1 MGVEKRDLAGFN
13 AALHY
18 ATGALKMIPG
28 VEPGAGE
35 GVSGIGI
42 TVKLS
47 GAIAKRDDGGLP
59 TVALLSRSDHLGIIV
74 VRKLRRKSL
83 NSS

>member
-18 ATGALKMIPG
+18 ATGALMIPG